1 MKKKI
6 INGLLFAAALVVAS
20 SSFVSCKDYEGD
32 NIALQQ
38 EEMSGLKAALA
49 QQIVAMQDYCLKT
62 KCKEAR
68 DLLEN
73 RILAL
78 ETAGYITKADLN
90 GLATEGWVNNQHFA
104 TESWVKDQIPTLIK
118 DNNSALNQAVTT
130 VINQYLQNHGLSGD
144 LDLSQYALKSEIP
157 DVSAFLKS
165 GDLANYYTKAEV
177 DALENIWANNIFT
190 SETFKNLQALANNA
204 LIQANSAK
212 EQADKAL
219 ENAAKAQK
227 SADDAYNYAQN
238 VYIAADQAAKAAK
251 AAQKKADEAFDKA
264 TENAGLIAKNAEGIA
279 KNAEG
284 IAKNAEDIASLKAL
298 TDELKKTDEAMQKDI
313 EELQKQLKDVQE
325 QIDNINGRLKKLIT
339 GIEIQGA
346 YNPVFGYLNTPLGVR
361 SDILAANYGEALNG
375 VEFPTS
381 RDASYYNEVSIIS
394 PEEWNLVKDYLPAFE
409 LKKNKFKAGDV
420 IMNREEGNA
429 GTLYL
434 QVNHAADAAN
444 VDFSG
449 TQFSLRTS
457 NNNVSLVELSPLEP
471 STKELYFGYHRA
483 AVNGVSENGFYEA
496 KATVDWSVAD
506 KVAPR
511 YDMIKI
517 AKQLKDAIDVNRTD
531 RTVKVNFGEI
541 AATIYSN
548 VKEVLPA
555 LGVQANWQDEEGFKL
570 YKTECKMAATAV
582 KALNFGLGY
591 DYRVKPKQWISY
603 IDGARIDNEIRE
615 MIAFELNINP
625 INLGTITVDRGTGEV
640 WAEKRD
646 NNGNVIMIVTDV
658 IKNDDGTIT
667 KKEEPMRINITNIVD
682 KIYTDLNTALQKY
695 NDAVP
700 NINDIP
706 NQISAAVEKM
716 GDSMADKLSDFVNK
730 YVSRVNSYIKRAN
743 NLINNANKVL
753 QPLLVSKATDGS
765 YVQLSRLWAAPTQVN
780 DGDIIALLPTTFTG
794 ELVVPCYMKNLCV
807 TNVFE
812 GYGVGEKS
820 AVMGDAACKSKLGDA
835 NKAISSDMLYTS
847 PTQWGGFNA
856 AGLRGYT
863 YEITYTAMD
872 YSGRVSG
879 KKYYIYVK

>member
-32 NIALQQ
+32 NIAQQQ
-38 EEMSGLKAALA
+38 EELSGLKAALA
-49 QQIVAMQDYCLKT
+49 IQAQDMQKYCLIT
-62 KCKEAR
+62 DYQPAR
-68 DLLEN
+68 DLAAEQ
-73 RILAL
+73 LAAL
-78 ETAGYITKADLN
+78 VAQGVLYKDAAGNWQVNSLASAKDIAD
-90 GLATEGWVNNQHFA
+90 A
-104 TESWVKDQIPTLIK
+104 IK
-118 DNNSALNQAVTT
+118 DNNSVLNSAITSA
-130 VINQYLQNHGLSGD
+130 INNYITSVSGTGAA
-144 LDLSQYALKSEIP
+144 LDLSKYALQSSLSDYALKSEIP
-157 DVSAFLKS
+157 DVSAFITS
-165 GDLANYYTKAEV
+165 GALDNYYTKAEV
-177 DALENIWANNIFT
+177 DAMKDIWTNAIFT
-190 SETFKNLQALANNA
+190 SETFKNLQTLANNA

-279 KNAEG
+279 KNAED
-284 IAKNAEDIASLKAL
+284 IAKNAEDIASLKSL

-361 SDILAANYGEALNG
+361 SDILAANYGEALNN
-375 VEFPTS
+375 VEFPTNVA
-381 RDASYYNEVSIIS
+381 ASYYNGVSIIS
-394 PEEWNLVKDYLPAFE
+394 DEEWNLVKDYLPAPVQDVT
-409 LKKNKFKAGDV
+409 KFAAGD
-420 IMNREEGNA
+420 IIINNEEGNA

-496 KATVDWSVAD
+496 KATVDWTVAD

-531 RTVKVNFGEI
+531 RTVKVNFGQV

-591 DYRVKPKQWISY
+591 DYREKPKQWISY

-625 INLGTITVDRGTGEV
+625 IQLGTITVNPVTQKVIAAVLD
-640 WAEKRD
+640 A
-646 NNGNVIMIVTDV
+646 NGNPVKVKDENGNDIRLEVDITDQV
-658 IKNDDGTIT
+658 N
-667 KKEEPMRINITNIVD
+667 E
-682 KIYTDLNTALQKY
+682 IYATLNTALQKY

-700 NINDIP
+700 NINNIP
-706 NQISAAVEKM
+706 NEISAAVEKM
-716 GDSMADKLSDFVNK
+716 GDSMADKLSAFVNK

-743 NLINNANKVL
+743 SLINNANKAL
-753 QPLLVSKATDGS
+753 QPLLVSKATDGN

-847 PTQWGGFNA
+847 PVQWGGFNA
-856 AGLRGYT
+856 AGLGGYT

>member
-62 KCKEAR
+62 KCEAAR
-68 DLLEN
+68 TLLEN
-73 RILAL
+73 RIIAL

-130 VINQYLQNHGLSGD
+130 VINQYLQNHGLTGD

-279 KNAEG
+279 KNAD
-284 IAKNAEDIASLKAL
+284 DIASLKTL

-361 SDILAANYGEALNG
+361 SDILAANYGEALNN
-375 VEFPTS
+375 VEFPTNV
-381 RDASYYNEVSIIS
+381 DASYYNGVSIIS
-394 PEEWNLVKDYLPAFE
+394 PEEWNLVKDYLPAPVQDVT
-409 LKKNKFKAGDV
+409 KFAAGDP
-420 IMNREEGNA
+420 IINNEEGNA

-444 VDFSG
+444 VDFTG

-457 NNNVSLVELSPLEP
+457 NNKVSLVKLSPLEP

-496 KATVDWSVAD
+496 KATVDWTVAD
-506 KVAPR
+506 MVAPR

-531 RTVKVNFGEI
+531 RTVKVNFGQV

-591 DYRVKPKQWISY
+591 DYREKPKQWISY

-615 MIAFELNINP
+615 MIAFELNIKP
-625 INLGTITVDRGTGEV
+625 INLGTITIDPVTKDV
-640 WAEKRD
+640 FAAVLD
-646 NNGNVIMIVTDV
+646 DNGNPVKVQTESGLVDLKVKITDQV
-658 IKNDDGTIT
+658 N
-667 KKEEPMRINITNIVD
+667 E
-682 KIYTDLNTALQKY
+682 IYATLNTALQKY

-716 GDSMADKLSDFVNK
+716 GDNMADKLSDFVNK

-743 NLINNANKVL
+743 NLINNANKAL
-753 QPLLVSKATDGS
+753 QPLLVSKATNGN

-856 AGLRGYT
+856 AGLAGYT

>member
-32 NIALQQ
+32 NIAQQQ
-38 EEMSGLKAALA
+38 EELSGLKAALA

-62 KCKEAR
+62 KCEAAR
-68 DLLEN
+68 KLLEG
-73 RILAL
+73 RIKAL
-78 ETAGYITKADLN
+78 EDAGYITSSALN
-90 GLATEGWVNNQHFA
+90 GLATETWVNNQKFA

-130 VINQYLQNHGLSGD
+130 VINQYLQNHGLTGD

-264 TENAGLIAKNAEGIA
+264 TENAGLIAKNAD
-279 KNAEG
+279 
-284 IAKNAEDIASLKAL
+284 DIASLKTL
-298 TDELKKTDEAMQKDI
+298 TNELKKADEAMQKDI
-313 EELQKQLKDVQE
+313 EALQKQIADVQKE
-325 QIDNINGRLKKLIT
+325 LDNINGRLKKLIT

-361 SDILAANYGEALNG
+361 SDILAANYGEALNA

-394 PEEWNLVKDYLPAFE
+394 PEEWNLVKDYLPAPE

-457 NNNVSLVELSPLEP
+457 NNNESLVKLSPLEP

-496 KATVDWSVAD
+496 KATVDWTVAD

-511 YDMIKI
+511 YDMLKI

-531 RTVKVNFGEI
+531 RTVKVNFGQV

-615 MIAFELNINP
+615 MIAFELNIKP
-625 INLGTITVDRGTGEV
+625 IQLGTITVDPVTNKVIAAVLDNEGNPVKVKDEHGNDINLEV
-640 WAEKRD
+640 D
-646 NNGNVIMIVTDV
+646 
-658 IKNDDGTIT
+658 IT
-667 KKEEPMRINITNIVD
+667 AQVNE
-682 KIYTDLNTALQKY
+682 IYATLNTALQKY

-700 NINDIP
+700 NINNIP
-706 NQISAAVEKM
+706 NEISAAVEKM
-716 GDSMADKLSDFVNK
+716 GDSMADKLSAFVNK

-743 NLINNANKVL
+743 NLINNANKAL
-753 QPLLVSKATDGS
+753 QPLLVSKATDGN

-812 GYGVGEKS
+812 GYGVGAKS

-856 AGLRGYT
+856 AGLGGYT

-872 YSGRVSG
+872 YTGRVSG

>member
-62 KCKEAR
+62 KCEAAR
-68 DLLEN
+68 TLLEN
-73 RILAL
+73 RIIAL

-90 GLATEGWVNNQHFA
+90 GLATENWVNGQHFA

-130 VINQYLQNHGLSGD
+130 VINQYLQNHGLTGD

-279 KNAEG
+279 KNAE
-284 IAKNAEDIASLKAL
+284 DIAALKTL

-361 SDILAANYGEALNG
+361 SDILAANYGEALNA

-394 PEEWNLVKDYLPAFE
+394 PEEWNLVKDYLPAPE

-457 NNNVSLVELSPLEP
+457 NNNESLVKLSPLEP

-496 KATVDWSVAD
+496 KATVDWTVAD

-531 RTVKVNFGEI
+531 RTVKVNFGQV

-615 MIAFELNINP
+615 MIAFELNIKP
-625 INLGTITVDRGTGEV
+625 IQLGTITVDPVTNKVIAAVLDNEGNPVKVKDEHGNDINLEV
-640 WAEKRD
+640 D
-646 NNGNVIMIVTDV
+646 
-658 IKNDDGTIT
+658 IT
-667 KKEEPMRINITNIVD
+667 AQVNE
-682 KIYTDLNTALQKY
+682 IYATLNTALQKY

-700 NINDIP
+700 NINNIP
-706 NQISAAVEKM
+706 NEISAAVEKM
-716 GDSMADKLSDFVNK
+716 GDSMADKLSAFVNK

-743 NLINNANKVL
+743 SLINNANKAL
-753 QPLLVSKATDGS
+753 QPLLVSKATDGN

-812 GYGVGEKS
+812 GYGVGAKS

-856 AGLRGYT
+856 AGLGGYT

>member
-38 EEMSGLKAALA
+38 EELSGLQAALA

-62 KCKEAR
+62 KCEAAR
-68 DLLEN
+68 KLLEG
-73 RILAL
+73 RIKAL
-78 ETAGYITKADLN
+78 EDAGYITSSALN
-90 GLATEGWVNNQHFA
+90 GYATETWVNNQKFA

-130 VINQYLQNHGLSGD
+130 VINQYLQNHGLTGD

-190 SETFKNLQALANNA
+190 SETFKNLQTLANNA
-204 LIQANSAK
+204 LIQANNALT
-212 EQADKAL
+212 QANNAL
-219 ENAAKAQK
+219 ATANQGVTDAA
-227 SADDAYNYAQN
+227 
-238 VYIAADQAAKAAK
+238 AAKAAADNAQAAADAAK
-251 AAQKKADEAFDKA
+251 AKADEAFEKA
-264 TENAGLIAKNAEGIA
+264 VENAGLIAQNTK
-279 KNAEG
+279 
-284 IAKNAEDIASLKAL
+284 DIATNASNIATLQTL
-298 TDELKKTDEAMQKDI
+298 TNELKKADEAMQKDI
-313 EELQKQLKDVQE
+313 EALQKQIADVQKE
-325 QIDNINGRLKKLIT
+325 LDNINGRLKKLIT

-361 SDILAANYGEALNG
+361 SDILAANYGEALNN
-375 VEFPTS
+375 VEFPTNV
-381 RDASYYNEVSIIS
+381 DASYYNGVSIIS
-394 PEEWNLVKDYLPAFE
+394 PEEWNLVKDYLPAPVQDVT
-409 LKKNKFKAGDV
+409 KFTAGDP
-420 IMNREEGNA
+420 IINNEEGNA

-444 VDFSG
+444 VDFTG

-457 NNNVSLVELSPLEP
+457 NNKVSLVKLSPLEP

-496 KATVDWSVAD
+496 KATVDWTVAD
-506 KVAPR
+506 MVAPR

-531 RTVKVNFGEI
+531 RTVKVNFGQV

-591 DYRVKPKQWISY
+591 DYREKPKQWISY

-615 MIAFELNINP
+615 MIAFELNIKP
-625 INLGTITVDRGTGEV
+625 INLGTITVNPVT
-640 WAEKRD
+640 K
-646 NNGNVIMIVTDV
+646 NVIAAVLDNEGNPV
-658 IKNDDGTIT
+658 KVKDEHGNDINLEVDIT
-667 KKEEPMRINITNIVD
+667 AQVNE
-682 KIYTDLNTALQKY
+682 IYATLNTALQKY

-700 NINDIP
+700 NINNIP
-706 NQISAAVEKM
+706 NEISAAVEKM
-716 GDSMADKLSDFVNK
+716 GDSMADKLSAFVNK

-743 NLINNANKVL
+743 SLINNANKAL
-753 QPLLVSKATDGS
+753 QPLLVSKATDGN
-765 YVQLSRLWAAPTQVN
+765 YVQLSRLWAAPTQIN

-812 GYGVGEKS
+812 GYGVGAKS

-856 AGLRGYT
+856 AGLGGYT

>member
-32 NIALQQ
+32 NIAQQQ
-38 EEMSGLKAALA
+38 EELSALGAALA
-49 QQIVAMQDYCLKT
+49 IQAQNMQKYCLVSDYQP
-62 KCKEAR
+62 AR
-68 DLLEN
+68 DLAAEQ
-73 RILAL
+73 LAAL
-78 ETAGYITKADLN
+78 VAQGVLYKDAAGNWQVNSLASAKDIAD
-90 GLATEGWVNNQHFA
+90 A
-104 TESWVKDQIPTLIK
+104 IK
-118 DNNSALNQAVTT
+118 DNNSVLNSAITSA
-130 VINQYLQNHGLSGD
+130 INNYITSISGTGAA
-144 LDLSQYALKSEIP
+144 LDLSKYALKSSLSDYALKSDIP
-157 DVSAFLKS
+157 DVSAFITS
-165 GDLANYYTKAEV
+165 GALDNYYTKAEV
-177 DALENIWANNIFT
+177 DAMKDIWTNAIFT
-190 SETFKNLQALANNA
+190 SETFKNLQTLANNA
-204 LIQANSAK
+204 LTQANNALT
-212 EQADKAL
+212 QANNAL
-219 ENAAKAQK
+219 ATANQGVTDAA
-227 SADDAYNYAQN
+227 
-238 VYIAADQAAKAAK
+238 AAKAAADNAQAAANNAQAAADAAK
-251 AAQKKADEAFDKA
+251 AKADEAFGKA
-264 TENAGLIAKNAEGIA
+264 VENAGLIAQNTT
-279 KNAEG
+279 
-284 IAKNAEDIASLKAL
+284 DIATNASNIATNASNIAALQTL
-298 TDELKKTDEAMQKDI
+298 TDELKKADEAMQKDI
-313 EELQKQLKDVQE
+313 EALQKQIADVQKE
-325 QIDNINGRLKKLIT
+325 LDNINGRLKKLIT

-361 SDILAANYGEALNG
+361 SDILAANYGEALNN
-375 VEFPTS
+375 VEFPTNVP
-381 RDASYYNEVSIIS
+381 ASYYNGVSIIS
-394 PEEWNLVKDYLPAFE
+394 DEEWNLVKDYLPAPVQDVT
-409 LKKNKFKAGDV
+409 KFTAGD
-420 IMNREEGNA
+420 IIINNEEGNA

-457 NNNVSLVELSPLEP
+457 NNKVSLVELSPLEP

-496 KATVDWSVAD
+496 KATVDWTVAD

-582 KALNFGLGY
+582 KALSFHVGY
-591 DYRVKPKQWISY
+591 DYREKPKQWISY

-615 MIAFELNINP
+615 MISFELNINP

-700 NINDIP
+700 NINNIP
-706 NQISAAVEKM
+706 NEISAAVEKM

-743 NLINNANKVL
+743 SLINNANKAL
-753 QPLLVSKATDGS
+753 QPLLVSKATNGN

-847 PTQWGGFNA
+847 PVQWGGFNA
-856 AGLRGYT
+856 AGLGGYT

>member
-62 KCKEAR
+62 KCEAAR
-68 DLLEN
+68 TLLEN
-73 RILAL
+73 RIIAL

-130 VINQYLQNHGLSGD
+130 VINQYLQNHGLTGD

-279 KNAEG
+279 KNADG
-284 IAKNAEDIASLKAL
+284 IASLKTL

-361 SDILAANYGEALNG
+361 SDILAANYGEALNN
-375 VEFPTS
+375 VEFPTNV
-381 RDASYYNEVSIIS
+381 DASYYNGVSIIS
-394 PEEWNLVKDYLPAFE
+394 PEEWNLVKDYLPAPVQDVT
-409 LKKNKFKAGDV
+409 KFTAGDP
-420 IMNREEGNA
+420 IINNEEGNA

-444 VDFSG
+444 VDFTG

-457 NNNVSLVELSPLEP
+457 NNKVSLVKLSPLEP

-496 KATVDWSVAD
+496 KATVDWTVAD
-506 KVAPR
+506 MVAPR

-531 RTVKVNFGEI
+531 RTVKVNFGQV

-591 DYRVKPKQWISY
+591 DYREKPKQWISY

-615 MIAFELNINP
+615 MIAFELKIDP
-625 INLGTITVDRGTGEV
+625 INLGTITVDPV
-640 WAEKRD
+640 
-646 NNGNVIMIVTDV
+646 
-658 IKNDDGTIT
+658 T
-667 KKEEPMRINITNIVD
+667 KKVIATVLDADGNPVKVKDEHGNDIRLEVDITDQVNE
-682 KIYTDLNTALQKY
+682 IYATLNTALQKY

-700 NINDIP
+700 NINKIP
-706 NQISAAVEKM
+706 DEISAAVEKM

-743 NLINNANKVL
+743 NLINNANKAL
-753 QPLLVSKATDGS
+753 QPLLVSKATNGS

-807 TNVFE
+807 TNVFK

-847 PTQWGGFNA
+847 PVQWGGFDA
-856 AGLRGYT
+856 AGLAGYT

>member
-32 NIALQQ
+32 NIAQQQ
-38 EEMSGLKAALA
+38 EELSGLKAALA
-49 QQIVAMQDYCLKT
+49 IQAQDMKNYCLVSDYQP
-62 KCKEAR
+62 AR
-68 DLLEN
+68 DLAAEQ
-73 RILAL
+73 LAAL
-78 ETAGYITKADLN
+78 VAQGVLYKDAAGNWQVNSLASAKDIAD
-90 GLATEGWVNNQHFA
+90 A
-104 TESWVKDQIPTLIK
+104 IK
-118 DNNSALNQAVTT
+118 DNNSVLNSAITSA
-130 VINQYLQNHGLSGD
+130 INNYITSISGTGAA
-144 LDLSQYALKSEIP
+144 LDLSKYALKSSLSDYALKSDIP
-157 DVSAFLKS
+157 DVSAFITS
-165 GDLANYYTKAEV
+165 GALDNFYTKAEV
-177 DALENIWANNIFT
+177 DAMKDIWTNAIFT
-190 SETFKNLQALANNA
+190 SETFNNLQTLANNA
-204 LIQANSAK
+204 LTQANNALT
-212 EQADKAL
+212 QANNAL
-219 ENAAKAQK
+219 ATANQGVTDAA
-227 SADDAYNYAQN
+227 
-238 VYIAADQAAKAAK
+238 AAKAAADNAQAAANNAK
-251 AAQKKADEAFDKA
+251 AAADAAKAKADEAFDKA
-264 TENAGLIAKNAEGIA
+264 VENAGLIAQNTT
-279 KNAEG
+279 
-284 IAKNAEDIASLKAL
+284 DIATNASNIATNASNIAALQTL
-298 TDELKKTDEAMQKDI
+298 TDELKKADEAMQKDI
-313 EELQKQLKDVQE
+313 EALQKQIADVQKE
-325 QIDNINGRLKKLIT
+325 LDNINGRLKKLIT

-361 SDILAANYGEALNG
+361 SDILAANYGEALNN
-375 VEFPTS
+375 VEFPTNVP
-381 RDASYYNEVSIIS
+381 ASYYNGVSIIS
-394 PEEWNLVKDYLPAFE
+394 DEEWNLVKNYLPAPVQDVT
-409 LKKNKFKAGDV
+409 KFTAGD
-420 IMNREEGNA
+420 IIINNEEGNA

-444 VDFSG
+444 VDFTG

-457 NNNVSLVELSPLEP
+457 NNNVSLVKLSPLEP

-496 KATVDWSVAD
+496 KATVDWTVAD

-517 AKQLKDAIDVNRTD
+517 AKELKDAIDVNRTD
-531 RTVKVNFGEI
+531 RTVKVNFGQV

-591 DYRVKPKQWISY
+591 DYREKPKQWISY

-615 MIAFELNINP
+615 MIAFELNIKP
-625 INLGTITVDRGTGEV
+625 INLGTITVNPVT
-640 WAEKRD
+640 K
-646 NNGNVIMIVTDV
+646 NVIAAVLDNEGNPV
-658 IKNDDGTIT
+658 KVKDEHGNDINLEVDIT
-667 KKEEPMRINITNIVD
+667 AQVNE
-682 KIYTDLNTALQKY
+682 IYATLNTALQKY

-700 NINDIP
+700 NINNIP
-706 NQISAAVEKM
+706 NEISAAVEKM
-716 GDSMADKLSDFVNK
+716 GDSMADKLSAFVNK

-743 NLINNANKVL
+743 NLINNANKAL
-753 QPLLVSKATDGS
+753 QPLLVSKATDGN

-812 GYGVGEKS
+812 GYGVGAKS

-856 AGLRGYT
+856 AGLGGYT